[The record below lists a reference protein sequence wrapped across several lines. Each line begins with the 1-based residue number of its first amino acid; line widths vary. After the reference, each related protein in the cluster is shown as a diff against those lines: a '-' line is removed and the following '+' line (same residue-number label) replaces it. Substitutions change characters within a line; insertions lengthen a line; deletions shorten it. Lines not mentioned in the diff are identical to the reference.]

1 MGMLI
6 MGETVHMR
14 GQGCIGTLCLPLNSS
29 LDLKL
34 LFSKKESLHVKIYI
48 YPKCVRMNSLSRTP
62 NNCIRGSRPGMQ
74 TAVWK
79 LEPPNS

>member
-34 LFSKKESLHVKIYI
+34 LFSKKESLHTKYLII
-48 YPKCVRMNSLSRTP
+48 D
-62 NNCIRGSRPGMQ
+62 IRYLVIKPWETKQNFSH
-74 TAVWK
+74 
-79 LEPPNS
+79 L